1 MSQELTITLLD
12 KTLSVACPAGQS
24 EALLESAQLLNEQM
38 LKVQQKKPSAS
49 LLNVALIAALNVSY
63 ELLERKNQHIVN
75 EQSMAQLSELVSQ
88 ALQD

>member
-12 KTLSVACPAGQS
+12 KTLSVACPVGRA

-49 LLNVALIAALNVSY
+49 LLNVALIAALNLSY
-63 ELLERKNQHIVN
+63 ELLENKNQQIAN
-75 EQSMAQLSELVSQ
+75 EQSMTQLSELVAK
-88 ALQD
+88 ALAD

>member
-12 KTLSVACPAGQS
+12 KTLSVACPAGQA

-49 LLNVALIAALNVSY
+49 LLNVALIAALNLSY
-63 ELLERKNQHIVN
+63 ELLENKNRQIAN
-75 EQSMAQLSELVSQ
+75 EQSMTQLSELVTQ
-88 ALQD
+88 ALAD